1 MHKKRRKNRLSYYAK
16 ILFAISLTLLLYGF
30 ILNIRD
36 NRKVLDPVDDVEI
49 YSEDE
54 STVTITTSDGSEV
67 IPGDVVVSDGDKENQ
82 NTGTGTIPSPNNP
95 NPNNDASST
104 SIEDSNQKLRLEIQ
118 NTYGVMVRYGEET
131 NGYEVGGF
139 TTTSIEDPNV
149 VRDQLNHLKN
159 TLDLY
164 PKGLFTEIKNGGIP
178 LSVYLIHHYSNQ
190 NITGVTDSSYT
201 YATISIAAA
210 HPFEESFYHESYHYI
225 ERYLF
230 KRGASFTS
238 WDTINPAGFTYGVVD
253 QRLSYTYGLDANAP
267 FVNDYA
273 QSAATEDRAST
284 FEYMMA
290 SSKASCLNKGTIVH
304 TKANQMA
311 LMIDAVLN
319 SVSPNVTEYW
329 ERYL

>member
-16 ILFAISLTLLLYGF
+16 ILFVISLTLLLYGF
-30 ILNIRD
+30 LLDLRD
-36 NRKVLDPVDDVEI
+36 SKKIFDPVDDVEI

-67 IPGDVVVSDGDKENQ
+67 IPGNVITNEGDNNGNS
-82 NTGTGTIPSPNNP
+82 NTGKKNTTPRSNQEDTHPI
-95 NPNNDASST
+95 T
-104 SIEDSNQKLRLEIQ
+104 IEDTNDSLRMEIQ
-118 NTYGVMVRYGEET
+118 NNYGVIVRYGEET
-131 NGYEVGGF
+131 LEYEVGGF
-139 TTTSIEDPNV
+139 TTIPIEDSNIIQ
-149 VRDQLNHLKN
+149 DQLNHLKS

-164 PKGLFTEIKNGGIP
+164 PRGLFTEIKNGGIP
-178 LSVYLIHHYSNQ
+178 LTVYLIQSYSNQ

-201 YATISIAAA
+201 YAVISIAAE

-230 KRGASFTS
+230 KRGASFNT
-238 WDTINPAGFTYGVVD
+238 WDSINPVGFTYGVVD
-253 QRLSYTYGLDANAP
+253 QRLSYTYGLDANSP

-273 QSAATEDRAST
+273 QTAATEDRAST

-290 SSKASCLNKGTIVH
+290 NSKASCLNKGTIVH

-311 LMIDAVLN
+311 LTIDAVLN
-319 SVSPNVTEYW
+319 TVSPNVTEYW